1 MAFYCVNDGVPEATT
16 RLLREACLTRSI
28 DYQEI
33 HAPLFDYRDERQLEP
48 GDLLYRPAVSFTA
61 IRVEQFLYADGVST
75 FYADPEGVYFNPMA
89 AAMLFQRAGLDIP
102 LTFYCPTPDRGL
114 LSGYVDRL
122 GGFPVVVKMLG
133 YSRGIG
139 VIRVDSL
146 PALYSVMD
154 FATAEGK
161 TPQLMAYVDEA
172 VHWRLTVV
180 GDRVASAY
188 RNTQEIDDFR
198 TYASDEPRGL
208 HRARAA
214 RHGGTGRGRR
224 PGAPLRVRRRRRAAA
239 SERPAVSARVELSL
253 LFRDGAGSDRDRH
266 RGDDAG
272 SPDRESGAARGG
284 GLIVG
289 R

>member
-1 MAFYCVNDGVPEATT
+1 MFYCVNDGVPESTT
-16 RLLREACLTRSI
+16 RLLREACATRSV

-75 FYADPEGVYFNPMA
+75 FYRDPEGVYFNPMA
-89 AAMLFQRAGLDIP
+89 ASLLFQRAGLDVP

-114 LSGYVDRL
+114 LSGYVERL

-198 TYASDEPRGL
+198 TYASESHEDFTAPAPPGMAELAVGAV
-208 HRARAA
+208 RALRYEF
-214 RHGGTGRGRR
+214 GGVDVLQHPSGRLYLLESNFPCYFATAQEVIGTDIA
-224 PGAPLRVRRRRRAAA
+224 GMMLEHLIAK
-239 SERPAVSARVELSL
+239 SARLV
-253 LFRDGAGSDRDRH
+253 AV
-266 RGDDAG
+266 
-272 SPDRESGAARGG
+272 GG
-284 GLIVG
+284 
-289 R
+289 